1 MGKARRET
9 AFVPQQQTDVHDRH
23 LIYHDHCSL
32 MIVKTQT
39 GPETPWADDIRGRVW
54 SIYTTE
60 YCEGLEELV
69 LPCIA
74 TQ

>member
-1 MGKARRET
+1 
-9 AFVPQQQTDVHDRH
+9 
-23 LIYHDHCSL
+23 

-39 GPETPWADDIRGRVW
+39 GPETPWADDIRGRMR